1 MLSCLNSQQVR
12 CRVQSSK
19 SLKEKSAVFVR
30 EVARGDEK
38 QLDLLEKACFASDR
52 LNLRRFKY
60 WIKASHRVFLVA
72 ESDSQILAYGL
83 VLLHKGTRLARLYS
97 LAVDDEARGRGI
109 GRILLKALEEASSQ
123 QGKIYMRLE
132 VAADNKSAIAL
143 YESEGYRVFSW
154 LEDYY
159 EDHRNA
165 LRMQKRIRY
174 LAKSLLK
181 HQTPWYRQ
189 TTEFSCGAAALMMAM
204 KSLDHSIKMNQ
215 DEELDIW
222 RQATTIF
229 MTSGHGGS
237 HPIGL
242 ALAAR
247 SRGFRAEVNLNQQG
261 PLFVDSVRSEHKK
274 NIISLVDRQFHKKAK
289 SMRVKITKHDV
300 TQEDIGDWLGLGKAV
315 LILISTYRID
325 GRKAPHWVTVSGI
338 DEHCLYVHDPDPAT
352 DQYDA
357 FDCQYVPIARSDFE
371 KMSSF
376 GKNKLRTS
384 VVISSN

>member
-1 MLSCLNSQQVR
+1 ME
-12 CRVQSSK
+12 SSK
-19 SLKEKSAVFVR
+19 SLIEQSAFFTR
-30 EVARGDEK
+30 EVAPGDEQ
-38 QLDLLEKACFASDR
+38 QLDRLEKACFESDR

-60 WIKASHRVFLVA
+60 WIKASHRVFLVV
-72 ESDSQILAYGL
+72 ESDHVIVAYGL
-83 VLLHKGTRLARLYS
+83 VLLHKGTQLARLYS
-97 LAVDDEARGRGI
+97 LAVDDKARGKGI
-109 GRILLKALEEASSQ
+109 GKMLLKALEEAASE

-132 VAADNKSAIAL
+132 VASDNDSAIAL
-143 YESEGYRVFSW
+143 YGAAGYRIFSW
-154 LEDYY
+154 LPDYY

-174 LAKSLLK
+174 LSKSLIK

-189 TTEFSCGAAALMMAM
+189 TTEFTCGAASLMMAM
-204 KSLDHSIKMNQ
+204 KSLDASINMNQ

-222 RQATTIF
+222 REATTIF

-247 SRGFRAEVNLNQQG
+247 SRGFNATVNVNQSG
-261 PLFVDSVRSEHKK
+261 PMFVDSVRSEHKK
-274 NIISLVDRQFHKKAK
+274 NIISLVDRQFRKKAK
-289 SMRVKITKHDV
+289 SMQVKVKKHDV
-300 TQEDIGDWLGLGKAV
+300 TQNDIGNWLEQGKAV

-338 DEHCLYVHDPDPAT
+338 DEQCLYVHDPDPAE

-384 VVISSN
+384 VVISK